1 MSRKMFPSGGGERG
15 LVESVRRRRRKE
27 RGERER
33 TADEEEEE
41 AGDEDPRRDEEG
53 LEGKWVA
60 ILATTK
66 Q

>member
-1 MSRKMFPSGGGERG
+1 MSRKMFPSGRGGRG

-27 RGERER
+27 GGERER
-33 TADEEEEE
+33 AADEEEE